1 MNNVQE
7 AMPNVKTAQLCRL
20 FQVPRSSFYYRST
33 RQVEVHE
40 AVTKVVEEMA
50 GQWPKFGYL
59 GLTGQM
65 KYEEKLDPKGRP
77 IGERRVKRALKEL
90 GLLKKP
96 VVRKVRTTNSEHS
109 LPRFENLVKDR
120 VATCPDEIWA
130 ADITY
135 ISLGSGHVYLA
146 VILDLF
152 TRCIRGWHLSRSLEG
167 DLTVIALKKAFDAEG
182 TNLRAGHCPTI
193 HHSDQGGQYAATAYV
208 NLLESKGVLV
218 SMAAVGCPEENGYA
232 ERWMRTLK
240 EDHVQMSEYNDF
252 WDAQAQIGTFIEQVY
267 QRKRV
272 HSKLGYLPPAVFE
285 ERWWK
290 TRASEVLL
298 SGGDDALVACPP
310 PFPVAKI
317 ALPLRGE
324 NATIS

>member
-40 AVTKVVEEMA
+40 AVTKTVEEMA

-120 VATCPDEIWA
+120 AATCPDEIWA
-130 ADITY
+130 SDITY
-135 ISLGSGHVYLA
+135 VSLGSGHVYLA

-152 TRCIRGWHLSRSLEG
+152 TRCTRGWHLSRSLEG
-167 DLTVIALKKAFDAEG
+167 DLTMIALKKAFDA
-182 TNLRAGHCPTI
+182 GHFPTI

-208 NLLESKGVLV
+208 NLLESKGVMV
-218 SMAAVGCPEENGYA
+218 SMAALCVTN
-232 ERWMRTLK
+232 
-240 EDHVQMSEYNDF
+240 S
-252 WDAQAQIGTFIEQVY
+252 
-267 QRKRV
+267 
-272 HSKLGYLPPAVFE
+272 
-285 ERWWK
+285 
-290 TRASEVLL
+290 
-298 SGGDDALVACPP
+298 
-310 PFPVAKI
+310 
-317 ALPLRGE
+317 LPLRFCMV
-324 NATIS
+324 

>member
-1 MNNVQE
+1 MTQVQE
-7 AMPNVKTAQLCRL
+7 AMPNVKTTQLCRL

-40 AVTKVVEEMA
+40 AVTKTVEEMA

-65 KYEEKLDPKGRP
+65 RHEKKLDPKGKS

-90 GLLKKP
+90 GLIRKP
-96 VVRKVRTTNSEHS
+96 TVRKVRTTNSEHS

-167 DLTVIALKKAFDAEG
+167 DLTMIALKKAFDA
-182 TNLRAGHCPTI
+182 GHCPKI
-193 HHSDQGGQYAATAYV
+193 HHSDQGGQYAAKAYV

-240 EDHVQMSEYNDF
+240 EDHVQMSEYRDF
-252 WDAQAQIGTFIEQVY
+252 WDAQAQIGMFIEEVY

-290 TRASEVLL
+290 AKASEVLL
-298 SGGDDALVACPP
+298 RGGDDALGTCPP
-310 PFPVAKI
+310 PLPEVQI

>member
-1 MNNVQE
+1 MAQVQE
-7 AMPNVKTAQLCRL
+7 AMPTIKTAQLCRL

-40 AVTKVVEEMA
+40 AVTKTVEEMA

-65 KYEEKLDPKGRP
+65 RFDQKLDPKGKP

-96 VVRKVRTTNSEHS
+96 SVRKVRTTNSEHS

-120 VATCPDEIWA
+120 IATRPDEIWA
-130 ADITY
+130 SDITY
-135 ISLGSGHVYLA
+135 IGLGNGHVYLA

-167 DLTVIALKKAFDAEG
+167 NLTIIALKKAID
-182 TNLRAGHCPTI
+182 AGHCPTI

-232 ERWMRTLK
+232 ERWMRILK
-240 EDHVQMSEYNDF
+240 EDHVQMSEYSDF
-252 WDAQAQIGTFIEQVY
+252 WDAQAQIGVFIEEVY

-272 HSKLGYLPPAVFE
+272 HSKLGYLPPAIFE
-285 ERWWK
+285 ERWLAA
-290 TRASEVLL
+290 RASEVLL
-298 SGGDDALVACPP
+298 RGGGDALVACPAP
-310 PFPVAKI
+310 LPVAKI
-317 ALPLRGE
+317 ALPLRSE